1 MTKKTLLALF
11 LMITVFIV
19 IINCTDDK
27 TANTETTAK
36 DDSLQESIARGDY
49 LVNNVAAC
57 VDCHSK
63 RDFKYFAGPV
73 VPGSEGMGG
82 EPLDNKLM
90 HGIPGV
96 LYPKNITPDTSTGIG
111 SWTDEEL
118 IRAITLGINKKGDT
132 LFPLMPYAHYNM
144 LPKQDILDIIAYLR
158 TIKPINNTVPG
169 RKLFIPISMAYP
181 PNLKTELDK
190 NIRPAEADRVKYG
203 EYLVTMADC
212 RTCHTPMNE
221 RGEQGEAFIGGMTFN
236 TPAFTVTSA
245 NITPDS
251 LTGIG
256 AWTEQMFV
264 EKFKTYRKDE
274 GYKYDPGRQNTMM
287 PWTLFAKMK
296 DDDLKAIY
304 AYLRTLKPVK
314 NKIEKW
320 AVQDTTKK
328 TM

>member
-1 MTKKTLLALF
+1 MAKNTLLVL
-11 LMITVFIV
+11 LLIIISGIV
-19 IINCTDDK
+19 LVNCTNDK
-27 TANTETTAK
+27 TGNTNDT
-36 DDSLQESIARGDY
+36 DQNDSLQQSIAHGAY

-57 VDCHSK
+57 LDCHSK

-73 VPGSEGMGG
+73 EPGSEGMGG

-96 LYPKNITPDTSTGIG
+96 LYPKNITPDTATGIG
-111 SWTDEEL
+111 NWTDEEL
-118 IRAITLGINKKGDT
+118 IRAITMGINKKGDT
-132 LFPLMPYAHYNM
+132 LFPLMPYPHYNM

-158 TIKPINNTVPG
+158 TIKPINNAVPE

-181 PNLKTELDK
+181 PNLKTEIDK
-190 NIRPAEADRVKYG
+190 NIRPAETDRVKYG
-203 EYLVTMADC
+203 EYLVTIADC

-221 RGEQGEAFIGGMTFN
+221 RGQQGEAFTGGMTFN
-236 TPAFTVTSA
+236 TPSFTVTSA

-256 AWTEQMFV
+256 AWTEKMFL
-264 EKFKTYRKDE
+264 EKFKTYRNAE
-274 GYKYDPGRQNTMM
+274 GYQYDPGKQNTIM
-287 PWTLFAKMK
+287 PWTLFAKMN

-304 AYLRTLKPVK
+304 AYLRTLKPAN

-320 AVQDTTKK
+320 K
-328 TM
+328 M